1 MEKFEKKE
9 NKREEK
15 QGRIIGV
22 QRKLEINEIEEKVE
36 AIIFLAKEMVT
47 VQELAQFYAMEN
59 FEMEE
64 VLHSLREKRK
74 NTGINLKIENGVVFL
89 VSNPLFGFDVKRFFN
104 PEMKLKKLSRS
115 AMETLAI
122 IAYKG
127 PVTKAEIEQIR
138 GAGADKTMANLLER
152 KLIYISGKKKSIG
165 TPNLYEVTEDFY
177 SYLNIHGREE
187 LPGSEQ
193 FQKIDLLYREDEK
206 METESSDNENTEK

>member
-9 NKREEK
+9 NKIEEK

-22 QRKLEINEIEEKVE
+22 QRKLKINEIEEKVE

-74 NTGINLKIENGVVFL
+74 NTGINLKIENGGVFL

-177 SYLNIHGREE
+177 SYLNIHGSEE

-206 METESSDNENTEK
+206 METESSDNENV